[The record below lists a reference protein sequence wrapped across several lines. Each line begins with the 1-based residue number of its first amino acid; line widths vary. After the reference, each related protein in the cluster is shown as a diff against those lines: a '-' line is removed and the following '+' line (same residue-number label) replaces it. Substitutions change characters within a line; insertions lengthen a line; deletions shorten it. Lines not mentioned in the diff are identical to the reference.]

1 MSESMSK
8 QLGKALKQMREDAGI
23 SMSQLHKDTGI
34 ARSHL
39 YRLEDGEITEPQ
51 PEILNQLANAFG
63 VEPEDLYEIAWET
76 TGTGPGLPSL
86 PTYFRAKYDLN
97 ELQVAAVEAALAKV
111 ISDKDSSGQKR
122 PKRRST

>member
-63 VEPEDLYEIAWET
+63 VEPEDLYELAWET